1 MATVVKL
8 HVFPESFNQHRTRL
22 LRSSFFG
29 PSTSSPPRV
38 LGFGHNCE
46 GLSVKQ
52 FRAFRSEDGGDLKE
66 KKIRTLK
73 KNEVNSKRES
83 GFWNSLKYILL
94 RSKSDD
100 VYRHALVK
108 VEEVLSVI
116 AIQIGRYIVTM
127 MSTGVILAIGF
138 QMSGGDSQMD
148 ALIWYSW
155 LGGIIIGTMIGAN
168 MVLEEHCRA
177 GPRNVVIT
185 GSTRGLGKAL
195 AREFLLSGDRVV
207 VTSRSP
213 ESVEATIK
221 ELEENLKEGINN
233 AVGSSLSKLSHA
245 KVVGI
250 ASDVCEP
257 HDVQRLGKF
266 AVNELGHIDIWIV
279 STNLVGSILC
289 TREAMHIM
297 RNQAKAGHIFN
308 MDGNGSGGSSTPL
321 TAVGSTVQNRQM
333 FNIICE
339 LPETVAR
346 TLVPR
351 MRVVKGTGKAI
362 SYLTPPRILLAL
374 VTAWLRRG
382 RWFDDKGR
390 ALYAAEADRLRNWAE
405 NRARFSFTDAMEM
418 YTENT
423 CIGSGSNFSAAESLS
438 KSSQALSLGFVK
450 STFSF
455 EELMCATDGFSDANL
470 LGSGGF
476 GYVHRGLL
484 ANGKEV
490 AVKQLKS
497 GSRQGEREFQAEL
510 EIISRVHHKHLVSLV
525 GYCITGTQRLLV
537 YEFIP
542 NNTLEFHLHGK
553 GRPTMDW
560 LTRMRI
566 ALGSAKGLA
575 YLHEDCHPKIIHRDI
590 KAANILLDFKFEAKV
605 ADFGLAKISSES
617 NTHVSTRVM
626 GNFGYLAPEYASTGK
641 LTDKSDVFS
650 YGIMLLELI
659 TGKRPV
665 DKNYSFTD
673 SLVDWARP
681 LLTHSLEE
689 NDFDSL
695 VDPRLQNEFDRH
707 EMARMVA
714 CAAACVCHSAKRRPR
729 MSQVVRALEGDV
741 SLSDLSEKIV
751 PGNTTPYSSYDS
763 SDYDP
768 SQYKEDMKKF
778 RKTALEGTH
787 EYGASSGYSGTS
799 DYGLYPSGSSSE
811 AQSRRNTMEMNKLN
825 RKGFSPGKS

>member
-1 MATVVKL
+1 MPLAPA
-8 HVFPESFNQHRTRL
+8 H
-22 LRSSFFG
+22 
-29 PSTSSPPRV
+29 SSPPPPASTTHPSKPPPSPSYT
-38 LGFGHNCE
+38 LPAASA
-46 GLSVKQ
+46 SV
-52 FRAFRSEDGGDLKE
+52 
-66 KKIRTLK
+66 
-73 KNEVNSKRES
+73 
-83 GFWNSLKYILL
+83 
-94 RSKSDD
+94 
-100 VYRHALVK
+100 
-108 VEEVLSVI
+108 
-116 AIQIGRYIVTM
+116 
-127 MSTGVILAIGF
+127 STGLVVGVLVGSVVLLLALSTIMCICCMKRKRTRDEG
-138 QMSGGDSQMD
+138 QHYPPLTPQSQHKVD
-148 ALIWYSW
+148 QLGVPLHQLQRNASALSDH
-155 LGGIIIGTMIGAN
+155 GIHPM
-168 MVLEEHCRA
+168 MPKPSPL
-177 GPRNVVIT
+177 
-185 GSTRGLGKAL
+185 
-195 AREFLLSGDRVV
+195 
-207 VTSRSP
+207 TSIAPSRQ
-213 ESVEATIK
+213 
-221 ELEENLKEGINN
+221 
-233 AVGSSLSKLSHA
+233 SSLSSQYNYA
-245 KVVGI
+245 Q
-250 ASDVCEP
+250 P
-257 HDVQRLGKF
+257 PP
-266 AVNELGHIDIWIV
+266 
-279 STNLVGSILC
+279 
-289 TREAMHIM
+289 
-297 RNQAKAGHIFN
+297 
-308 MDGNGSGGSSTPL
+308 PL
-321 TAVGSTVQNRQM
+321 PFIHS
-333 FNIICE
+333 
-339 LPETVAR
+339 
-346 TLVPR
+346 
-351 MRVVKGTGKAI
+351 
-362 SYLTPPRILLAL
+362 
-374 VTAWLRRG
+374 
-382 RWFDDKGR
+382 
-390 ALYAAEADRLRNWAE
+390 
-405 NRARFSFTDAMEM
+405 
-418 YTENT
+418 
-423 CIGSGSNFSAAESLS
+423 IGSGSNFSAAESLS